1 MTRSPRLNRRTLMQM
16 IAAGATLP
24 LIATA
29 PRVAYA
35 ATGTVVIRTDRDL
48 GSLDPANRTGTV
60 EDALLQACSQ
70 TLARF
75 KPNVLDYEPDAAKT
89 VTQVSDTEITFELNP
104 GQMFTG
110 GFGEMTAEDVKFS
123 FERFLP
129 AADGKKPAYA
139 DDWKALDHVEVTGP
153 YTGRILLKNP
163 APALWL
169 IGICDSSGTILSKK
183 AVEKLGEKL
192 ATTIIG
198 TGPYMLTAWKPN
210 ESMTLTANPA
220 YTGPD
225 ASAFAEII
233 LKPITEFRTA
243 LLAFQAGE
251 IAFSEID
258 PTAKP
263 EVEKIKGAV
272 ILQKDSID
280 YTWIGLNTAK
290 APLDNIKLRQA
301 IRLGIDMDMI
311 IQGAYAGTVSRAKAL
326 LAPGLLGHWDAAPV
340 YNRDVAAATALVEA
354 AGASGAAL
362 TFTCLNDAI
371 SQATAAI
378 VQANL
383 AEIGLK
389 VSINALDG
397 GAYWSMGE
405 HDKSS
410 DLEMTLITY
419 ASKFDPGFQTQWF
432 TGEQVGKWNWQRWAN
447 PEFDA
452 LQIKAGSIVDP
463 AARAPLYI
471 RMQELLDQS
480 ASCLW
485 ITHGAKIFV
494 HAPSLE
500 PALLPNGSN
509 WQLRFFKPA

>member
-1 MTRSPRLNRRTLMQM
+1 MPHINTLNRRTLLQM
-16 IAAGATLP
+16 ISAAASLP
-24 LIATA
+24 LIAMA
-29 PRVAYA
+29 PRVAFA
-35 ATGTVVIRTDRDL
+35 ATGQVVIRIAQDIT
-48 GSLDPANRTGTV
+48 SMDPPNRTGTI
-60 EDALLQACSQ
+60 EDNVLQACCQ

-75 KPNVLDYEPDAAKT
+75 NPNTLDYSPDAAK
-89 VTQVSDTEITFELNP
+89 VITQVSDTEITFELNP
-104 GQMFTG
+104 GQMFSG
-110 GFGEMTAEDVKFS
+110 GYGEMTAEDVKFS

-129 AADGKKPAYA
+129 AADGTKVAYA
-139 DDWKALDHVEVTGP
+139 DDWKALDHVEVTGT

-169 IGICDSSGTILSKK
+169 IGICDGSGTILSKK
-183 AVEKLGEKL
+183 ATEALGEKL
-192 ATTIIG
+192 ATTVIG
-198 TGPYMLTAWKPN
+198 SGPYMMTNWTPN
-210 ESMTLTANPA
+210 ESITLTANPDYKGA
-220 YTGPD
+220 D
-225 ASAFAEII
+225 APAFTEIL

-243 LLAFQAGE
+243 LLAFEAGE
-251 IAFSEID
+251 IAFCEID

-272 ILQKDSID
+272 MLQKDSID

-301 IRLGIDMDMI
+301 IRLGVDMDMI
-311 IQGAYAGTVSRAKAL
+311 IQGAYAGTVGRAKTL

-340 YNRDVAAATALVEA
+340 YARDVAQATALVAEAGA
-354 AGASGAAL
+354 AGATL
-362 TFTCLNDAI
+362 TFTCLNDSI

-383 AEIGLK
+383 AEIGLT
-389 VSINALDG
+389 VTINALDG

-405 HDKSS
+405 ADKSA

-419 ASKFDPGFQTQWF
+419 SSKFDPGFQTQWF
-432 TGEQVGKWNWQRWAN
+432 TGDQVGLWNWQRWSN

-452 LQIKAGSIVDP
+452 LQIKAGSIIDP
-463 AARAPLYI
+463 AARAPMYV

-485 ITHGAKIFV
+485 VTHGAKIFV
-494 HAPSLE
+494 HAPTLI